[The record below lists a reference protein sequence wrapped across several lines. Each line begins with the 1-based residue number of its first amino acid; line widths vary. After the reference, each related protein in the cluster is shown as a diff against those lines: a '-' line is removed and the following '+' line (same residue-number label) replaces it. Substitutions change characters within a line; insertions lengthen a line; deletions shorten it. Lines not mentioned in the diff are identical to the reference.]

1 MNNVVMMGRLTRDVE
16 MRHSK
21 GENAVAVAN
30 FAIAVN
36 RSFKREG
43 EPDADFFNCVA
54 FGKTGETIEKWFKK
68 GSMICIQGRLQN
80 NNYKNKDG
88 QTVYSMQIL
97 VNEFSFCGKSEQ
109 GSSSSNS
116 NGEELYHVD
125 ESVSD
130 NDVPF

>member
-1 MNNVVMMGRLTRDVE
+1 
-16 MRHSK
+16 
-21 GENAVAVAN
+21 
-30 FAIAVN
+30 
-36 RSFKREG
+36 
-43 EPDADFFNCVA
+43 
-54 FGKTGETIEKWFKK
+54 
-68 GSMICIQGRLQN
+68 MICIQGRLQN

-88 QTVYSMQIL
+88 QTVYSMQVL